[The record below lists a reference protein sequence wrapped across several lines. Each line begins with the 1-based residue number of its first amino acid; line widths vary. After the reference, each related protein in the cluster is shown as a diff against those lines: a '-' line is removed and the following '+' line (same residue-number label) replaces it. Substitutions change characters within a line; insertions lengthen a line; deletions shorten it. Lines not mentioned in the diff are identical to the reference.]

1 MKEIFIT
8 GHRNPDLDSICSAYG
23 YAVLKN
29 MIDKDNTY
37 TAVRCGHLSDVLKK
51 QFEFIGITPPPYLSN
66 IYPKVDDVMINT
78 EEKVESSEP
87 IFNLVKAYSEKRP
100 TVFPV
105 YEKGKF
111 KGLLSIDDI
120 TSFFL
125 RDNSEEVP
133 VYSFTPENISAVI
146 PGTLIQRGEKEK
158 FDASLLAGAAAFN
171 QFQAIITPDSKNIV
185 VMGQRKKYVEFAMS
199 MGVPAVII
207 TTSSSLSDIDISS
220 YKGLVYVTKLG
231 TAETLRRLRMA
242 SEVGSIMNKETISFQ
257 VSDNYDEAK
266 NTLSE
271 SKLRGI
277 SVYDGKVWKGYVTS
291 RCFLNKPRHSVIL
304 VDHNEEG
311 QSIKGIEDA
320 EILEIIDHHR
330 LDALKTA
337 VPLFVDSEPVGSTCT
352 IIYQMFLRHNIVPD
366 EQCAKVLLMG
376 VISDTLILKSPT
388 TTALDR
394 ATAGALAAISG
405 EYDVHSFGEKLFS
418 FTDSLSSKDAEEAIS
433 SDFKTYNEK
442 GIKLGI
448 GQCEVTTL
456 KDFSEYSDRYLKALE
471 KIRKKNSL
479 DWAMLMITDVLRDK
493 SILLTTES
501 KLNKALQWNKI
512 KNNVYDM
519 PGVMSRKK
527 QVLPEVLYSLD

>member
-1 MKEIFIT
+1 MKEVYIT
-8 GHRNPDLDSICSAYG
+8 GHKNPDLDSVCSAFG

-29 MIDKDNTY
+29 MIDKENHY
-37 TAVRCGHLSDVLKK
+37 NAIRCGHLSDVLKK
-51 QFEFIGITPPPYLSN
+51 QFSFLSITPPPYLSD
-66 IYPKVDDVMINT
+66 IRPKVGDVMIKT
-78 EEKVESSEP
+78 DEKVEANEP
-87 IFNLVKAYSEKRP
+87 IFNLVKAYNTNRP

-105 YEKGKF
+105 YEKNKF

-133 VYSFTPENISAVI
+133 TYTFTVDNISAVI
-146 PGTLIQRGEKEK
+146 PGTLIQRGEKER

-171 QFQAIITPDSKNIV
+171 QFQQIITPESKNVV
-185 VMGQRKKYVEFAMS
+185 VMGQRKKYVEYAASMS
-199 MGVPAVII
+199 VPAIII
-207 TTSSSLSDIDISS
+207 TTSSSLGDIDISK

-242 SEVGSIMNKETISFQ
+242 TEVGLIMGKETLSLQIS
-257 VSDNYDEAK
+257 DLYDDGKEM
-266 NTLSE
+266 LSE

-277 SVYDGKVWKGYVTS
+277 SVYDGKEWKGYVTS

-304 VDHNEEG
+304 VDHNEGG

-320 EILEIIDHHR
+320 DILEIIDHHR
-330 LDALKTA
+330 LDALKTN
-337 VPLFVDSEPVGSTCT
+337 VPLFIDSEPVGSTCT

-366 EQCAKVLLMG
+366 EETAKALLAG

-388 TTALDR
+388 TTSLDR

-405 EYDVHSFGEKLFS
+405 EYDIHSFGEKLFS
-418 FTDSLSSKDAEEAIS
+418 FTDSLSSKDPEEAIS
-433 SDFKTYNEK
+433 SDFKTYKEK
-442 GIKLGI
+442 GVKLAI

-456 KDFSEYSDRYLKALE
+456 KDFNEYCDKYLKALE
-471 KIRKKNSL
+471 KVRKKNSL

-512 KNNVYDM
+512 KDNVYDM